1 MRQMNYQQLEHR
13 ALKVRDHN
21 GGQYRGKRLC
31 QTCLMEKAGITS
43 AEEQVAFDDELLVEL
58 IDLYCE
64 ERKRQSSEMQQA
76 LGSGESKIA
85 HSMYDILTRGHGEL

>member
-43 AEEQVAFDDELLVEL
+43 AEEQVAFDAIWYSANWLKSQEWGICDA
-58 IDLYCE
+58 C
-64 ERKRQSSEMQQA
+64 
-76 LGSGESKIA
+76 GEKKEVMTLPVK
-85 HSMYDILTRGHGEL
+85 H